1 MYLWAIDI
9 YMLYTYI
16 GLYYEI
22 TANITKEMI
31 KFITVFVCMVSGGPL
46 DVIYDINNME
56 NGQFSSTYISK
67 RQNHVWDIAGLDESI
82 LFPED
87 WWEK

>member
-1 MYLWAIDI
+1 
-9 YMLYTYI
+9 
-16 GLYYEI
+16 
-22 TANITKEMI
+22 
-31 KFITVFVCMVSGGPL
+31 MVSGGPL
-46 DVIYDINNME
+46 IYDIDNME
-56 NGQFSSTYISK
+56 NGQFSSTNISK